1 MWGITAVSAIAIA
14 WTMSY
19 ALTEAL
25 ARSPREDVARA
36 VAVAILALAALASAS
51 GLAVEGAGV
60 EPDDAASSRALRVLT
75 PGTVDAISGGSGSAA
90 GHRGRYLVTWTDPV
104 GIVGEL
110 LAFGL
115 ANELDRAGVDT
126 GFARVKRLRAAPEM
140 VIDASHAAGVL
151 RVVTGPGIAV
161 WEQRPGVRRLA
172 VYDPR
177 TTAQRLLQDQ
187 LRAEIDDDLR
197 ALGLDELIPEVH
209 TGLVGATFAFDA
221 NPDIPEALIAKMG
234 RALKLGTPSAVFL
247 EPGQL

>member
-1 MWGITAVSAIAIA
+1 
-14 WTMSY
+14 
-19 ALTEAL
+19 
-25 ARSPREDVARA
+25 
-36 VAVAILALAALASAS
+36 
-51 GLAVEGAGV
+51 
-60 EPDDAASSRALRVLT
+60 
-75 PGTVDAISGGSGSAA
+75 
-90 GHRGRYLVTWTDPV
+90 
-104 GIVGEL
+104 
-110 LAFGL
+110 
-115 ANELDRAGVDT
+115 
-126 GFARVKRLRAAPEM
+126 M
-140 VIDASHAAGVL
+140 VIDESQAVGVL

-197 ALGLDELIPEVH
+197 ALGLEELIPEVH

-234 RALKLGTPSAVFL
+234 RTLKLGTPSAVFL